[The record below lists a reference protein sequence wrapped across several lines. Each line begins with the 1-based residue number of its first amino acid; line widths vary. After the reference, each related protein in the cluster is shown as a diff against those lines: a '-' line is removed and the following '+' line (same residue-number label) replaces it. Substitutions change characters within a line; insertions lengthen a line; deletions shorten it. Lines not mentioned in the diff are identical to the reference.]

1 VDKKTRSITVSALLT
16 ALAVTF
22 LYIAAVIPTGQL
34 GVVAAAS
41 LFTAAA
47 GLESGPVSAGFV
59 FAASGALGAVVSP
72 NKPLILLYALFPG
85 YYPIDKSLAERLKR
99 KTAVWLVK
107 LAVFNAALAVARLA
121 LGGLLLA
128 SARIGHKTAVVF
140 LAGNAVFVLFDIGL
154 TKVIGLYIARVAG
167 RR

>member
-1 VDKKTRSITVSALLT
+1 VDKKTRSITISALLT
-16 ALAVTF
+16 ALAVAF

-47 GLESGPVSAGFV
+47 VIESGPVSAVFV
-59 FAASGALGAVVSP
+59 FVASGALGAVVSP

-85 YYPIDKSLAERLKR
+85 YYPIVKCFAERLKR
-99 KTAVWLVK
+99 KAAVWLVK
-107 LAVFNAALAVARLA
+107 LAAFNAAFAVARLA

-128 SARIGHKTAVVF
+128 SVHIGHKTAVIF

-154 TKVIGLYIARVAG
+154 TRLIGLYIARVAG